1 MAAPRR
7 SRPPSRAERLR
18 AHPAVRVAQ
27 RTWPLVLE
35 AKRRWDRLTPDQQER
50 YVRMAREYGRRGREA
65 LGRRGGGGGRRR

>member
-1 MAAPRR
+1 
-7 SRPPSRAERLR
+7 
-18 AHPAVRVAQ
+18 
-27 RTWPLVLE
+27 LE